1 MIKRAN
7 PNDEKFWKNST
18 QFREVII
25 FVPKET
31 S

>member
-1 MIKRAN
+1 MAKLAN
-7 PNDEKFWKNST
+7 PNDEKILENST